1 MRRNSP
7 SPYHLHKSVE
17 VGLVGY
23 PKLTL
28 PLILRPRRQ
37 QQKPIMAIMEEVEE
51 EEEGKEEKEVVVDL
65 MVEDGEKEGEQEV
78 EIEHRV

>member
-17 VGLVGY
+17 LVTGLVGY
-23 PKLTL
+23 PRLTL

-37 QQKPIMAIMEEVEE
+37 QQQQQQRQDQQEQQQK
-51 EEEGKEEKEVVVDL
+51 
-65 MVEDGEKEGEQEV
+65 KEGGQEI
-78 EIEHRV
+78 EIEHRA